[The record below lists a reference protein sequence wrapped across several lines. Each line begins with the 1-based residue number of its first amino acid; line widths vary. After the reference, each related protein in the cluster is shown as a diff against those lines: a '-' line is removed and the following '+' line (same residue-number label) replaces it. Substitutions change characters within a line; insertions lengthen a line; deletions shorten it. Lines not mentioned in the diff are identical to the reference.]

1 MGIVK
6 SNLHK
11 RSASGAKRVPNR
23 HKRKYELGRP
33 SSNTRLGQPKIKS
46 LRVRGGNYK
55 QRALRLN
62 IGNFAWGTENCAR
75 RTRILDVVYN
85 ATNNE
90 LVRTKSLVKG
100 AIVQIDATPF
110 RQFYE
115 EFYNEA
121 LGNIKQAKLID
132 EKTVGSNKKHNL
144 AGRRRNHE
152 VEATLKNQF
161 PAGKLLAI
169 LRSRPGQVGKADG
182 YILEGPEL
190 AFYQKKILEKKKK
203 K

>member
-1 MGIVK
+1 MDISWKVQ
-6 SNLHK
+6 NLL
-11 RSASGAKRVPNR
+11 SI
-23 HKRKYELGRP
+23 KRKFELGRP
-33 SSNTRLGQPKIKS
+33 SSNTRLGQPKIKK

-62 IGNFAWGTENCAR
+62 LGNFAWGTENCAR

-85 ATNNE
+85 SSNNE

-121 LGNIKQAKLID
+121 LGNIKQAKLLD
-132 EKTVGSNKKHNL
+132 ETAAGTNKKVKLYN
-144 AGRRRNHE
+144 RRKGHE
-152 VEATLKNQF
+152 VESSLKGQF
-161 PAGKLLAI
+161 PSGKLLAI
-169 LRSRPGQVGKADG
+169 LKSRPGQVGKADG

-190 AFYQKKILEKKKK
+190 AFYQKKIQEKKKK